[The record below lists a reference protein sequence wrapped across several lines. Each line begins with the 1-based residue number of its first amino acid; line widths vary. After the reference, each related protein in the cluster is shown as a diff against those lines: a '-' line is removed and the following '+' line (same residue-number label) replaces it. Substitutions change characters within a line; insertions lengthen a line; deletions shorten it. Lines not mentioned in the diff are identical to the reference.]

1 MSLYAGD
8 MSSRILGGEKIE
20 DVLKNP
26 NVDGGGARPIAIGF
40 VPPTIKNTNDVSK
53 LNNLENYLY
62 TPSEIAIVRKNNI
75 VYQKEGFDKQYKS
88 SLKDAIKIS
97 ALALS
102 VPVLLA
108 LYVDKKSF
116 STNKSTLIIVS
127 PLAISLLLMA
137 VAPKWS

>member
-1 MSLYAGD
+1 MAYS
-8 MSSRILGGEKIE
+8 
-20 DVLKNP
+20 VP
-26 NVDGGGARPIAIGF
+26 TGF
-40 VPPTIKNTNDVSK
+40 VPPTIKNTKDVSK

-75 VYQKEGFDKQYKS
+75 ASQKIAFDKQYKS

-102 VPVLLA
+102 VPVLLS
-108 LYVDKKSF
+108 LYVDKKGF